1 MAKGIEKIELNRAG
15 VAELMKSSEML
26 GLCESLAQKT
36 AGSLGEGYEVSTY
49 VGRTRAN
56 ASIVAT
62 TQKAI
67 KDNMENNSVLKAI
80 GSI

>member
-1 MAKGIEKIELNRAG
+1 MGKGIEKIELNRAG

-26 GLCESLAQKT
+26 GLCESLARKA

-62 TQKAI
+62 TREAI
-67 KDNMENNSVLKAI
+67 KDNLENNSVLKVI
-80 GSI
+80 GSV